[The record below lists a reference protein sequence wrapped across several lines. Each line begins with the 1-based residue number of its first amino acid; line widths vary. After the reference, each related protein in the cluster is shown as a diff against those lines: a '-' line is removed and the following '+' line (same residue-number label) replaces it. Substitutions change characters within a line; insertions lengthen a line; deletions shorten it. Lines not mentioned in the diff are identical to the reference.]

1 MVARHGREAMTM
13 RCGLRL
19 HIHGIVIDGGF
30 SRAISIRCATF
41 RLGGG
46 AVTSCGVPQTLEI
59 SSAIYQSG
67 LQNCLRPQ
75 LWARVSPRVGLSLPP
90 GPPEHPH
97 NVRLLQEN
105 QVQRRS
111 RDGPGREPNDQVTT
125 SDGEASQRRLRAAKQ
140 AEAAPVQTQPKT
152 KKENVTKRRVHSG
165 SLVVVSTHKACR
177 KRECFGGGQKAQG
190 KQRGCPLG
198 SASTATEVWAIAHLA
213 VGPADVVEHDVHSPA
228 PRESL
233 KRSSPVTAPATSPP
247 FPRR

>member
-1 MVARHGREAMTM
+1 MVARYGREAMTM

-19 HIHGIVIDGGF
+19 HIHGIVLDGGF

-59 SSAIYQSG
+59 SSAIYQLG

-75 LWARVSPRVGLSLPP
+75 LRARVSPRVGLSLPP

-140 AEAAPVQTQPKT
+140 PKRPPC
-152 KKENVTKRRVHSG
+152 KQSP
-165 SLVVVSTHKACR
+165 
-177 KRECFGGGQKAQG
+177 
-190 KQRGCPLG
+190 KQRRK
-198 SASTATEVWAIAHLA
+198 A
-213 VGPADVVEHDVHSPA
+213 
-228 PRESL
+228 
-233 KRSSPVTAPATSPP
+233 
-247 FPRR
+247 